1 MVVAARRRS
10 RRRGDGGA
18 AALEFGLVTPV
29 LLLLVLGIIQYGIY
43 FWGMQAGSAAA
54 SSLARR
60 LSVGDCQTTA
70 AAQGFVVRRLGPP
83 ASTPTVGVAYQDGS
97 GVTMAAP
104 GQVGGNVKVTLSFA
118 VLNLH
123 LPLVPIP
130 GGGTVSS
137 SANARVEDL
146 ADPLGGCA

>member
-1 MVVAARRRS
+1 MAAHRRS

-18 AALEFGLVTPV
+18 AALEFGLITPV
-29 LLLLVLGIIQYGIY
+29 LLLIVLGIIQYGIY

-54 SSLARR
+54 SDLARR
-60 LSVGDCQTTA
+60 LSVGDCQATGTA
-70 AAQGFVVRRLGPP
+70 QTFVVRRLGPA
-83 ASTPTVGVAYQDGS
+83 ASTPTVGVAYQDGT
-97 GVTMAAP
+97 GTAMAAP
-104 GQVGGNVKVTLSFA
+104 GQVGGNVRVTLQFG

-123 LPLVPIP
+123 LPIVPVP

-146 ADPLGGCA
+146 AAASGGCS

>member
-1 MVVAARRRS
+1 MVVVALERS

-18 AALEFGLVTPV
+18 AALEFGLITPV
-29 LLLLVLGIIQYGIY
+29 LLVIVLGIIQYGIY

-54 SSLARR
+54 ADLARR
-60 LSVGDCQTTA
+60 LSVGDCQTTG
-70 AAQGFVVRRLGPP
+70 AAQGFVVQRLGPA

-97 GVTMAAP
+97 GTTMAAP

-123 LPLVPIP
+123 LPLVPVP

-137 SANARVEDL
+137 TANARVEDIT
-146 ADPLGGCA
+146 ATSGGCS